1 MCECGECVSRE
12 IHRPEKSSAGAAGK
26 APLRRRV
33 GSKLLLL
40 PFGGRLVVGCLH
52 FGLCGVRRME
62 PGEEESCSSVPP
74 KEEDGQS
81 NNVDNASTCLCGD
94 RVVISGSSG
103 EAAPPPLISV
113 TVAPT
118 TGGQFELKVHK
129 FETIENVKKTISKRL
144 KVPKERICLLWKDR

>member
-1 MCECGECVSRE
+1 VALGWRK
-12 IHRPEKSSAGAAGK
+12 R

-33 GSKLLLL
+33 GSKPLLL
-40 PFGGRLVVGCLH
+40 PFGGRLVVCCLH
-52 FGLCGVRRME
+52 FGLCGAWLGRME
-62 PGEEESCSSVPP
+62 PGEEESCAAVPS

-81 NNVDNASTCLCGD
+81 TNVDNASTCLCGD